1 MTKSYLVVFVKGK
14 GENAGYMGYSPDVP
28 RCVSTGD
35 TAEEMRAMMKEALE
49 FHLEGL
55 LEDGE
60 PIPEPHRTEVEF
72 DPAVREV
79 VDHYLVE
86 WLSVAVPTGIATS
99 FSQRAAVPA

>member
-14 GENAGYMGYSPDVP
+14 SENAGYMGYSPDVP

-60 PIPEPHRTEVEF
+60 PIPEPHVTEVEF
-72 DPAVREV
+72 DPAVRDE

-86 WLSVAVPTGIATS
+86 WLGVAVPTGIATS
-99 FSQRAAVPA
+99 LSQRAAVPA